1 VHPTL
6 DELLYPFDAQHSV
19 LDVDVAQLG
28 WGSPVAAAARPRPV
42 VLTTFDVA
50 DEESE
55 DRRFARRRLVAIASG
70 TALGTLALVGS
81 VALGF

>member
-1 VHPTL
+1 MHRTL
-6 DELLYPFDAQHSV
+6 DELLYPADAQRSA

-28 WGSPVAAAARPRPV
+28 WGSPVAAAAHSRPA

-50 DEESE
+50 DEDAE
-55 DRRFARRRLVAIASG
+55 DRRFARRRVLGIAAG
-70 TALGTLALVGS
+70 AALGTVALVGS